1 MTRPAVEHPGTP
13 RRSTRNR
20 LLDAAE
26 LAFAESGLDG
36 ARLADIAAA
45 TGIRRP
51 SLLYHFDSKETL
63 YTAVVARAFSNL
75 GEALGRAM
83 VSAGSFE
90 ARLTALIERFATFL
104 EQRPAAGRVF
114 LREVLDGHGPGRDII
129 ARQGG
134 PLLTLVEGFLRSDAK
149 GLLPADYPLR
159 AALMQ
164 TVSNLLLWSAA
175 GALREPLWGG
185 DHHAWDLARPIWDG
199 ARIAM
204 EKN

>member
-1 MTRPAVEHPGTP
+1 MARPTIQHEARNG
-13 RRSTRNR
+13 STRDR

-26 LAFAESGLDG
+26 LAFAEFGLSGS
-36 ARLADIAAA
+36 RLADIAAA

-51 SLLYHFDSKETL
+51 SLLYHFASKEAL

-75 GEALGRAM
+75 GEALARAM

-90 ARLTALIERFATFL
+90 ARLTGLIERFAAFL
-104 EQRPAAGRVF
+104 ELRPAAGRVF

-134 PLLTLVEGFLRSDAK
+134 PLLTLIEGFLRTDA
-149 GLLPADYPLR
+149 GDRLPADYPLR

-175 GALREPLWGG
+175 GALRQPLWGG

-199 ARIAM
+199 AHNIT